1 MQKRRT
7 QFLCILMVI
16 IVCCSE
22 IFLKTYQSNHLLF
35 CAVKESSTGI
45 SDAAEEAL
53 RIPSGMHQVPG
64 IRRNTKARLLT
75 ILLAKLAK
83 SEKTFLD
90 YSLEK
95 IFSKKIGNVYTE
107 SDEIYFLKNLQNDL
121 IANYL
126 HKSDGKKR
134 I

>member
-1 MQKRRT
+1 
-7 QFLCILMVI
+7 MVI
-16 IVCCSE
+16 IVCCSG

-83 SEKTFLD
+83 SEKILD
-90 YSLEK
+90 YSLEN

-107 SDEIYFLKNLQNDL
+107 SDEIYFLKNLIIKNTIL
-121 IANYL
+121 
-126 HKSDGKKR
+126 
-134 I
+134 